1 MRLILALV
9 VACFVAA
16 CGLDGQSSAERAF
29 VNGNSPARSTQA
41 VLDAEAIMQ
50 GMEEAR
56 TADQRVARDTNRGTP
71 ETAPSAIT
79 R

>member
-1 MRLILALV
+1 MRLILAIV

-29 VNGNSPARSTQA
+29 VNSSPTRSTQA
-41 VLDAEAIMQ
+41 LLDAQAIMR
-50 GMEEAR
+50 GMDEAR
-56 TADQRVARDTNRGTP
+56 TADQRVARDTNRSIP
-71 ETAPSAIT
+71 ETPALT